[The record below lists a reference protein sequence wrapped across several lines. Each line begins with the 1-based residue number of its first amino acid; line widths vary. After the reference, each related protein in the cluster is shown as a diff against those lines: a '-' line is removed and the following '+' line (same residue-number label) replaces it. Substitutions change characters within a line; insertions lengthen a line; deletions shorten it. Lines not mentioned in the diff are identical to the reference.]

1 MKSIIT
7 AIAAAATLSFAA
19 SNASALTLSGDVNMV
34 FAPASVQLD
43 ARTNN
48 NRALLFK
55 ESSNKAL
62 ASNLAVQAYLPG
74 NYAGG
79 PAVSRNLA
87 AGRTVNSYFL
97 HADVTSDKAPKI
109 MSGSIT
115 FNDKILGVIFG
126 NFAASDTLLGAD
138 GTDYETAAGH
148 GIEFTDPNGD
158 SFRISNN
165 RMRLDFN
172 FTVHNIADQI
182 RIITAGNAPLVVT
195 ENPIPEP
202 VTPALLA
209 MGLGSLALRRRR
221 TA

>member
-7 AIAAAATLSFAA
+7 AIAAAAALSFAGD
-19 SNASALTLSGDVNMV
+19 ASALTLSGDVNMV
-34 FAPASVQLD
+34 FPPASVQLD

-48 NRALLFK
+48 NKALLFK

-62 ASNLAVQAYLPG
+62 ASDMTVQAYLPG
-74 NYAGG
+74 VYDGG
-79 PAVSRNLA
+79 ATASRTLA
-87 AGRTVNSYFL
+87 AGRTINSYFL
-97 HADVTSDKAPKI
+97 HADVDSDKAPKK

-115 FNDKILGVIFG
+115 FNDKILGVIFSG
-126 NFAASDTLLGAD
+126 FGASDVLVGAA
-138 GTDYETAAGH
+138 GTSYETAAGH
-148 GIEFTDPNGD
+148 GLEFTDPNGD

-165 RMRLDFN
+165 RMRLDFD

-182 RIITAGNAPLVVT
+182 RIITAGNAPLSIV